1 MSASR
6 ASARQV
12 HAEPTIDLDA
22 AATTPV
28 HPDVLAAMLPYFRE
42 HAGNPASVHAAGRR
56 ARRAVEEARE
66 NVAAAVD
73 ARPRQVV
80 FTSGATEALHLAVRG
95 FLAGRPGAH
104 LVSCVSEHAAVLGAI
119 RASERAGHP
128 VTWLRPEGSGLVP
141 TEAVAEALRPDTAL
155 VALMRINNETGVRH
169 DLAPLRA
176 RIDELGARV
185 VVDAVQAFGF
195 ERCSLS
201 ALGADMMALS
211 SHKVEGPK
219 GCGALVLAEGV
230 ALEPQQPGGGQ
241 ERGLRG
247 GTVDVPAVVGFG
259 VAALRSASWSER
271 SVRTQAARDRF
282 EAGVR
287 QLPGVRVNG
296 AAAPRGPK
304 HANVRFETVDGET
317 LLINLDAL
325 GVLASAGSACA
336 AGSVEPSHVLLAM
349 GLSRAAARASV
360 RFSFGDGLDE
370 RLVGEAVRRVSVA
383 LRRSRGEPD
392 GA

>member
-1 MSASR
+1 
-6 ASARQV
+6 
-12 HAEPTIDLDA
+12 
-22 AATTPV
+22 V

-104 LVSCVSEHAAVLGAI
+104 LVSCVSEHAAVLERDPG
-119 RASERAGHP
+119 ERARRAP
-128 VTWLRPEGSGLVP
+128 VTWLRPEGVG
-141 TEAVAEALRPDTAL
+141 ARADRGRRRGAEARHRPGRADAH
-155 VALMRINNETGVRH
+155 NNETGVRH

-185 VVDAVQAFGF
+185 VVDAVQAFGY

-259 VAALRSASWSER
+259 VAARPQRVVER
-271 SVRTQAARDRF
+271 ALGAHAAAARPLRGGA
-282 EAGVR
+282 ERNCRACASTAPPHRAG
-287 QLPGVRVNG
+287 PSTPTC
-296 AAAPRGPK
+296 AST
-304 HANVRFETVDGET
+304 TVDGET